1 MVSKKG
7 RQFENE
13 LAGKVFALSDG
24 EVVATTMGYSGNH
37 AAPSADLLTISDRGV
52 HATEVK
58 ITSGEYASIGSQQI
72 QQLKSLN
79 NVVSR
84 VQLLFRFGHR
94 EPLLIEPDM
103 TLGDGSAD
111 MGSLVGLVPDVF
123 DPRVTSMNGTEET
136 LRLTKPSLDGWKS
149 SRSGNSAAEQL
160 LQSHGVMPV

>member
-37 AAPSADLLTISDRGV
+37 AAPSADLLTISNRGV

-58 ITSGEYASIGSQQI
+58 ITSSDYVSVGSEQV

-79 NVVSR
+79 NVVSC
-84 VQLLFRFGHR
+84 VQLLFRFSRR

-103 TLGDGSAD
+103 AQGDGRVD
-111 MGSLVGLVPDVF
+111 MGSLVTLVPDVF
-123 DPRVTSMNGTEET
+123 DPRVTSMNSSEET
-136 LRLTKPSLDGWKS
+136 LRLTRPSLDGWKS